1 MCIRDRGRVEQGN
14 GADDVNGNR
23 ADGGAPQTE
32 DDEDDDG
39 NRRRRG
45 RRRGRNRD
53 EDDAQWEGEPVEVA
67 GFLDLRDEGYGFLRV
82 KGYLP
87 SREDVYIS
95 AKMVRQNGLRK
106 GDHVTGAYRPAGGRE
121 KNPALLRVDKVM
133 DLDPEQAR
141 QRPRFDDLTPVY
153 PHQRVDLTLGD
164 DSDDATA
171 RAIDLLAP
179 IGLGQMCI
187 RDRRT
192 PLPST
197 ASPPGERWGRRR

>member
-1 MCIRDRGRVEQGN
+1 
-14 GADDVNGNR
+14 
-23 ADGGAPQTE
+23 
-32 DDEDDDG
+32 
-39 NRRRRG
+39 
-45 RRRGRNRD
+45 
-53 EDDAQWEGEPVEVA
+53 
-67 GFLDLRDEGYGFLRV
+67 
-82 KGYLP
+82 
-87 SREDVYIS
+87 
-95 AKMVRQNGLRK
+95 MVRQNGLRK

-179 IGLGQMCI
+179 IGLGQ
-187 RDRRT
+187 RGTDRGTAPFGGNHRAGQPGRGRSKRPPPT
-192 PLPST
+192 PT
-197 ASPPGERWGRRR
+197 